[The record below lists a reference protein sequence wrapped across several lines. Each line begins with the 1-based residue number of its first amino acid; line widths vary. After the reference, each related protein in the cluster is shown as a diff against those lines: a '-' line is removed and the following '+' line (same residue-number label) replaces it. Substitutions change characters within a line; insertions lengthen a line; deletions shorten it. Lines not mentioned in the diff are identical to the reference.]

1 MLRRQAAVLAG
12 VLGVLAL
19 AGAGCAADDP
29 TSGGAD
35 ARTTV
40 PAAALQP
47 GDDPA
52 ATSGAL
58 QSDVS
63 GQSDSEDDPGAG
75 ADADVPATSAPTTTT
90 TTVPLFGDLDAV
102 EIAAEVLVVLDAPV
116 DAATAPNGEWWVAER
131 GGRVLVVDPGTGAVG
146 DTVLDISSETT
157 ARGERGLLGIAVD
170 DTALYANFTDRDG
183 DTQVQAWLLDENGRP
198 GERHGLLSIDQPVW
212 NHNGGGLAVG
222 PDGYLY
228 IGMGDGGGS
237 GDPLGSGQNPNT
249 LLGAILRIEPTPG
262 AAEPYGIPADNPYAG
277 GGGAPEIFAIG
288 ARNPWRFS
296 FDPATQNLW
305 VADVGQDAAEE
316 ITLLAGA
323 DGWGRGANLGWNLRE
338 GTLRFAGERP
348 PGNVDPVFEYY
359 HGGSPDGCSVSGGHV
374 YRGAAVP
381 ELVGSY
387 VFGDYCTARIW
398 ALSIADGTPAFRD
411 LGVAVPGEQ
420 LVGFAVDPAGE
431 LLALSLNGEVSRI
444 VPR

>member
-1 MLRRQAAVLAG
+1 MSPAGRLWRQAA
-12 VLGVLAL
+12 AL
-19 AGAGCAADDP
+19 AVAFAPAAAGCAADDP
-29 TSGGAD
+29 FATDSW

-47 GDDPA
+47 ADNPAGSADPPPDGSADGSDA
-52 ATSGAL
+52 A
-58 QSDVS
+58 
-63 GQSDSEDDPGAG
+63 P
-75 ADADVPATSAPTTTT
+75 TSATTA
-90 TTVPLFGDLDAV
+90 PLFGDLDAV

-146 DTVLDISSETT
+146 ETLLDLSDETVVRRE
-157 ARGERGLLGIAVD
+157 EGLLGIAVD
-170 DTALYANFTDRDG
+170 DTALYANFTDLSG
-183 DTQVQAWLLDENGRP
+183 DTQVHAWLLDDSGRP
-198 GERHGLLSIDQPVW
+198 GERHGLLRIAQPRPS
-212 NHNGGGLAVG
+212 HNGGGMAIG

-228 IGMGDGGGS
+228 IGMGDGRAP
-237 GDPLGSGQNPNT
+237 GDPLGNGQNPHS

-323 DGWGRGANLGWNLRE
+323 EGWGLGANLGWNLRE

-411 LGVAVPGEQ
+411 LGVDVPGEQ
-420 LVGFAVDPAGE
+420 LVGFALDPAGE
-431 LLALSLNGEVSRI
+431 LLALSLHGEVSRI